1 MLAALDAHFYRVVFV
16 EYVKQLVHTSWIS
29 ELLIESKYAAP
40 PKALFQDVFSHPP
53 ILNSA
58 CESVNLELKY
68 MLL

>member
-16 EYVKQLVHTSWIS
+16 AVHTPGFS
-29 ELLIESKYAAP
+29 ELLIESKYVVP
-40 PKALFQDVFSHPP
+40 PKALFQDVFPRPP

-58 CESVNLELKY
+58 FESVNLELKY